1 AQNCARNGSAA
12 CCGECHPSTKSVFWL
27 GAFWNAAA
35 SVARRRFGSVETP
48 LQSLGGTTGSQRRR
62 RFAVPAHSME
72 CEPPN
77 YRNVQSPK
85 WQQVLTTLHRSR
97 FASRLLLALM
107 VSGLALG
114 FSGCSKRKDE
124 TVQADAPAAQPV
136 VVKTALIEQRP
147 VERYV
152 EVVGSLKA

>member
-1 AQNCARNGSAA
+1 MMDFSATSERLGTSLLSKPDAGSVGSVAQNCARNGSAA

-85 WQQVLTTLHRSR
+85 WQQVLT
-97 FASRLLLALM
+97 
-107 VSGLALG
+107 
-114 FSGCSKRKDE
+114 
-124 TVQADAPAAQPV
+124 
-136 VVKTALIEQRP
+136 
-147 VERYV
+147 
-152 EVVGSLKA
+152 